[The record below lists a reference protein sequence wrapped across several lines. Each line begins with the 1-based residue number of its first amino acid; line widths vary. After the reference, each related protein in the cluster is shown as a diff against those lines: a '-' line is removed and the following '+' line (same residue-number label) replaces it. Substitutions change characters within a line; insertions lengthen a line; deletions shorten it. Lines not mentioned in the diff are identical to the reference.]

1 MTTKRRLG
9 ERLDRLAEQHRRLT
23 PEQRPGVAAVA
34 EGGVHHADRPPG
46 GFEHRAEKDG
56 LMQRRRGLGHA
67 AAFLG
72 GKRNTPS
79 DWTGCGKDERG

>member
-1 MTTKRRLG
+1 
-9 ERLDRLAEQHRRLT
+9 
-23 PEQRPGVAAVA
+23 
-34 EGGVHHADRPPG
+34 
-46 GFEHRAEKDG
+46 
-56 LMQRRRGLGHA
+56 MQRRRGLGHA